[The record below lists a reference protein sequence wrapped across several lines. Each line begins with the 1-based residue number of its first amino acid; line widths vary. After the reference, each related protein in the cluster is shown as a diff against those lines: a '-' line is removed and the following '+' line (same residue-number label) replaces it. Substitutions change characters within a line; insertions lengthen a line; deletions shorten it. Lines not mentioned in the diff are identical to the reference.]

1 MGIQIYRTPARRDD
15 TLSYSV
21 SGETL
26 KINGVNYDLSEVG
39 DPTQIDNDFVSG
51 QVYRLNGDVHVLLVA
66 PYKAGEAPIEA
77 DVMPDPPPPESAT
90 YRISK
95 TTPWLRMTEDEAAT
109 IDGVMSQTDARLKQI
124 YMAATYLDSADEL
137 WATMMTILT
146 DAFGATR
153 ANELLAPET

>member
-15 TLSYSV
+15 KLSFSV

-77 DVMPDPPPPESAT
+77 DLMPDPPPPESAT

-95 TTPWLRMTEDEAAT
+95 ATPWRRMTSDEASIVT
-109 IDGVMSQTDARLKQI
+109 GVMNETEARVQQI
-124 YMAATYLDSADEL
+124 YQAAAYLDSSDEL
-137 WATMMTILT
+137 WPVMWQILN
-146 DAFGATR
+146 DAFGKAR
-153 ANELLAPET
+153 ADELLAPET